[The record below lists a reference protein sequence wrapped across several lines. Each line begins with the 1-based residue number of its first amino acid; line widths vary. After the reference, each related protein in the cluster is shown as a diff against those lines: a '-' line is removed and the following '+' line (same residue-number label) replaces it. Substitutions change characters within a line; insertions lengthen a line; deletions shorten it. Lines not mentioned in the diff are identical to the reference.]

1 LGTVPKKK
9 TNLMPILLN
18 EKPKKF
24 DGLWLSVSS
33 IKTFEQCPARYKFHY
48 IDRIPVKQWEHFAF
62 GKFLHGILENFH
74 KELMHGNSS
83 PINEIMGKVFSGV
96 SKSEPFKKE
105 LTKEQKDESFKILQ
119 SYLVKLKDGIPDV
132 NEVEFSF
139 YVDFEGEA
147 LLTGSIDRIQTDP
160 DGSIH
165 VLDYKTTKNKKY
177 LAKDHFQLLSYA
189 YVMCLADETIE
200 SIKTSYILLK
210 HNFEY
215 ITKTFDRKKIMEM
228 KNTFIDWT
236 KEIKSE
242 KLWRPK
248 PTFLCKYCD
257 YSDRCSSGRDYLNRV
272 NNKTNT
278 NFGEQDW

>member
-1 LGTVPKKK
+1 
-9 TNLMPILLN
+9 MPILLN

-33 IKTFEQCPARYKFHY
+33 IKTFQQCPARYKFHY
-48 IDRIPVKQWEHFAF
+48 IDRIPVKKWEHFAF
-62 GKFLHGILENFH
+62 GGFLHNILENFH
-74 KELMHGNSS
+74 RELMKGNSS
-83 PINEIMGKVFSGV
+83 PLHELMGKIFSNI
-96 SKSEPFKKE
+96 SKSNSFKTE
-105 LTKEQKDESFKILQ
+105 LTKEQKSEAFKMLQ
-119 SYLVKLKDGIPDV
+119 SYLSQLKNGIPNV

-139 YVDFEGEA
+139 YVDFDGEA

-160 DGSIH
+160 GGIIH
-165 VLDYKTTKNKKY
+165 VSDYKTTKNKKY
-177 LAKDHFQLLSYA
+177 LVNDHFQLLSYA

-200 SIKTSYILLK
+200 SIKTSYILLR

-228 KNTFIDWT
+228 KDTFVDWT

-248 PTFLCKYCD
+248 ATFLCKYCD
-257 YSDRCSSGRDYLNRV
+257 YSDRCSSGRDFLSRND
-272 NNKTNT
+272 KTNS
-278 NFGEQDW
+278 NFGEQNW